1 MEESGFFPSV
11 NGNRKYKYE
20 LIANFLSK
28 MLSNGVFNN
37 ELKVIAN
44 DNMTVTLKAGSAFIN
59 GFWFYNPSDK
69 IINIS
74 LADNNQ
80 SRIDSIVLRYSK
92 GNLNIISDV
101 LEGSY
106 ASNPTAV
113 DLTRNS
119 NIYELR
125 LCNITI
131 NKSID
136 KITNSMIED
145 CRFNTSDCGQ
155 VVSAVQQLDTTEIFA
170 QYDAIFNS
178 LFSQMQNI
186 LDGDA
191 AGKLISDISNL
202 RTALGINLDTYSSTA
217 TYSKGDLVVYN
228 HVIYECNEDNVTG
241 NWDASKWT
249 IVPIIVNDEE

>member
-1 MEESGFFPSV
+1 MEESGFFQSV

-92 GNLNIISDV
+92 ENLNIISDV

-106 ASNPTAV
+106 ASNPTPV

-119 NIYELR
+119 NIYELI
-125 LCNITI
+125 LCNIAI
-131 NKSID
+131 NK
-136 KITNSMIED
+136 
-145 CRFNTSDCGQ
+145 
-155 VVSAVQQLDTTEIFA
+155 
-170 QYDAIFNS
+170 
-178 LFSQMQNI
+178 
-186 LDGDA
+186 
-191 AGKLISDISNL
+191 
-202 RTALGINLDTYSSTA
+202 
-217 TYSKGDLVVYN
+217 
-228 HVIYECNEDNVTG
+228 
-241 NWDASKWT
+241 
-249 IVPIIVNDEE
+249 

>member
-59 GFWFYNPSDK
+59 GFWYYNPSDK

-92 GNLNIISDV
+92 ENLNIISDV

-155 VVSAVQQLDTTEIFA
+155 VVSAVQQLDTTEIFK
-170 QYDAIFNS
+170 QYEAWFTEWFANLEDQLDNNQAGHLQNQINDIRIS
-178 LFSQMQNI
+178 LGLYS
-186 LDGDA
+186 
-191 AGKLISDISNL
+191 
-202 RTALGINLDTYSSTA
+202 DTYDTTR
-217 TYSKGDLVVYN
+217 TYNVDDLTVYD
-228 HVIYECNEDNVTG
+228 HKIYSCNTNNTSG
-241 NWDASKWT
+241 TWNSSKWDL
-249 IVPIIVNDEE
+249 VPIINNS